1 MPKVLSIAI
10 CTYNRPE
17 LLQHCLDAI
26 YPQLTD
32 EVELIVVDNGTTKVE
47 ELCNA
52 FENLTYVTEDHTG
65 LSFARNTAIRQSSGQ
80 YLLYLDDDAKA
91 DSNFVQIALD
101 SCKTGYKVFG
111 GVYLPWYH
119 YGQPKWFK
127 DEYASNRMKYTSTT
141 ALSKG
146 EYLSGGVMC
155 IKKEIFKQI
164 GEFKTDIGMRGSI
177 VGYGEESELQDR
189 MRAQNIKL
197 IYEPTLLISHVVA
210 PYKLEV
216 KWFLDSAFN
225 RGIDMAKYRKGDPT
239 WAIIRESMIA
249 FTLLCKDALV
259 NGIKYLLNKSYYK
272 ENWHIDTY
280 RKFYKR
286 KGYIYQ
292 IINDQ

>member
-10 CTYNRPE
+10 CTFNRPE
-17 LLQHCLDAI
+17 LLEFCLQAV

-32 EVELIVVDNGTTKVE
+32 DVELLVIDNGTTKVADVCKAYEQLKYVSE
-47 ELCNA
+47 EQ
-52 FENLTYVTEDHTG
+52 TG
-65 LSFARNTAIRQSSGQ
+65 LSFARNRAIKESSGQ

-91 DSNFVQIALD
+91 DSNFVKQALELC
-101 SCKTGYKVFG
+101 SGAYNVFG

-119 YGQPKWFK
+119 YGKPHWFR
-127 DEYASNRMKYTSTT
+127 DEYASNKMKYSQRST
-141 ALSKG
+141 LKKG

-155 IKKEIFKQI
+155 IKKDVFAKVGQ
-164 GEFKTDIGMRGSI
+164 FKTDIGMRGAV

-189 MRAQNIKL
+189 MRSAGITLVYDPDL
-197 IYEPTLLISHVVA
+197 IIEHVVA

-216 KWFLDSAFN
+216 KWFLDSAFK
-225 RGIDMAKYRKGDPT
+225 RGVDLAKYSSSSPT
-239 WAIIRESMIA
+239 WAILRESCIA
-249 FTLLCKDALV
+249 VALLCKDALFNFV
-259 NGIKYLLNKSYYK
+259 KFLTDKTYLK

-292 IINDQ
+292 IIND